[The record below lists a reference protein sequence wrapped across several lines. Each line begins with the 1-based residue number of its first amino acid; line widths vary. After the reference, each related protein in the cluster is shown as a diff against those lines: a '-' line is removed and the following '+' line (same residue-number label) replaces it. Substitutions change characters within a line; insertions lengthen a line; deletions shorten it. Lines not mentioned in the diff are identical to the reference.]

1 MLWNVFFFFLLFLIF
16 SSKKLV
22 AELFFFLLFLRK
34 SQKKNYQRAKLVE
47 LHNTKVKII
56 TSVELQNIF
65 AFCKQCA
72 AGTGK
77 PIIFKSINIVER
89 RSPTVIF
96 SSIAK
101 GAIEIK
107 TSHRAIINC
116 IKNNTIFRNIYNVWY
131 INKVEYTNTIISKYF
146 KLAKVRLILVDSWFS
161 NKWSY
166 RTILSSVPLAFF

>member
-1 MLWNVFFFFLLFLIF
+1 MNGRSAGNQITSSASVIFFLAF
-16 SSKKLV
+16 SPNY
-22 AELFFFLLFLRK
+22 FFSCFFSEK
-34 SQKKNYQRAKLVE
+34 ASKKNYQRAKLVE

-116 IKNNTIFRNIYNVWY
+116 IKNNTIFRNIYNV
-131 INKVEYTNTIISKYF
+131 
-146 KLAKVRLILVDSWFS
+146 
-161 NKWSY
+161 
-166 RTILSSVPLAFF
+166 

>member
-1 MLWNVFFFFLLFLIF
+1 MYYLIYKSKSMTSLSHLLSKKEGFVSEVISKDKGKCYGMFFFFLAF
-16 SSKKLV
+16 SPNY
-22 AELFFFLLFLRK
+22 FFFCFFSEK
-34 SQKKNYQRAKLVE
+34 ASKKNYQRAKLVE

-116 IKNNTIFRNIYNVWY
+116 IKNNTIFRNIYNV
-131 INKVEYTNTIISKYF
+131 
-146 KLAKVRLILVDSWFS
+146 
-161 NKWSY
+161 
-166 RTILSSVPLAFF
+166 